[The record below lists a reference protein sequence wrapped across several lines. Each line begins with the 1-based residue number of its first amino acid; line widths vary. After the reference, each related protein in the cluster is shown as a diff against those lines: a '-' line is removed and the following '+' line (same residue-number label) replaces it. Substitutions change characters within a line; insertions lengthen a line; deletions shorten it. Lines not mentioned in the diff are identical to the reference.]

1 MEPTRILYIYQEIF
15 PYTPETFAAKL
26 CRELPQFVQE
36 NGNFEVR
43 VFVPCY
49 GVINER
55 RNQLH
60 EVQRLSGL
68 NLIVDDNDYQLMI
81 KVASIQSARLQIYF
95 IDSEVFFKRRAMILD
110 EKGESFKDNDKR
122 MIFYVRGVLE
132 TIKKLRWT
140 PNIIHCH
147 GWFSSLAPLYI
158 KTMYSTDPFYANSK
172 VIYSV
177 YNDKFPNEVSKKL
190 EKRLGIREIEKQ
202 KLIKDKVVSWASL
215 QKLAAEYSDAVTEGE
230 KEAKALLKGL
240 IDPKAVKYVKFKEE
254 MKPIYLDLYKH
265 LATNNK

>member
-15 PYTPETFAAKL
+15 PYTPETFASKI

-95 IDSEVFFKRRAMILD
+95 IDSDVFFRRRAMTLD

-122 MIFYVRGVLE
+122 MIFYARGVLE

-140 PNIIHCH
+140 PDIVHCN

-172 VIYSV
+172 VVFSI
-177 YNDKFPNEVSKKL
+177 YNDKFPNEISKKL
-190 EKRLGIREIEKQ
+190 EKKLGIKELDKQ
-202 KLIKDKVVSWASL
+202 KILKDKVVNWEAL
-215 QKLAAEYSDAVTEGE
+215 QKLAADYSDVVVEGE
-230 KEAKALLKGL
+230 KESKTLIKGV
-240 IDPKAVKYVKFKEE
+240 IDTKNVKYVKFKED
-254 MKPIYLDLYKH
+254 MKPIYLDLYKQ
-265 LATNNK
+265 LTPNA